1 MMTRREAIVYGLT
14 STLPDESTARL
25 LEREFARPDLSYMLM
40 SIPARRLIA
49 ARWENSDQ
57 PIPMGSLLKP
67 FVAYA
72 HGAPFP
78 EIVCNGA
85 RDRCWKSA
93 GHGRLTLPLALA
105 YSCNAYFFALARD
118 LQLDASSLLPQAMLN
133 AYCDLLTRAPR
144 EILQG
149 MRLSAKLGT
158 AREIRCDA
166 YAKTGTAACRHSKKT
181 PGDGYAVALYPT
193 ADPRLALLTS
203 LDGAPGSHAARVS
216 GEILRRIV

>member
-25 LEREFARPDLSYMLM
+25 LEREFARPDLSYILM
-40 SIPARRLIA
+40 SMPARRLIA
-49 ARWENSDQ
+49 KRWPNPDQ
-57 PIPMGSLLKP
+57 AIPMGSLLKP

-72 HGAPFP
+72 HGSPFP
-78 EIVCNGA
+78 EITCNGA
-85 RDRCWKSA
+85 RDRCWKAS

-105 YSCNAYFFALARD
+105 YSCNAYFLALARD
-118 LQLDASSLLPQAMLN
+118 LQFDAWSQTPQALLD

-166 YAKTGTAACRHSKKT
+166 YAKTGTAPCRHSKKA
-181 PGDGYAVALYPT
+181 PGDGYAVALYPAT
-193 ADPRLALLTS
+193 DTRFALLTS

-216 GEILRRIV
+216 GEMLRRIS